1 MRAQVEVAAEC
12 PECHARGTWIEL
24 YDPSV
29 AASAR
34 GVAATAHCR
43 LCEAVREGRVTGCT
57 VRAPAV
63 ASGRCPCCAHV
74 LTDAELGVHKCAAC
88 GASATLV
95 SVRAGAA
102 LGDATV
108 LEERLRA
115 VLREEGDADLGE
127 LLARCFGGAD
137 IASLARLFAAG
148 EAVDTALGG
157 SLDVFGGAALRRA
170 EPSRPPSDRPSLRV
184 LPDDGRAMLRAL
196 VSVLMADGQRDP
208 REAPVIDA
216 FLGAEGLAPLEPD
229 ELRVWR
235 PAEIA
240 AKVPGGRRDELVTLM
255 AQLAYADG
263 VADPSEVRVVRA
275 FADAWDIPQSSVDA
289 ALERF
294 SGKRRSRRQRLLDR
308 LRTFFLAE

>member
-29 AASAR
+29 AASAL

-127 LLARCFGGAD
+127 LLAR
-137 IASLARLFAAG
+137 
-148 EAVDTALGG
+148 
-157 SLDVFGGAALRRA
+157 
-170 EPSRPPSDRPSLRV
+170 LRV
-184 LPDDGRAMLRAL
+184 AMRHRRQGKNVASQIVAGDLSVDLEKRLVTRA
-196 VSVLMADGQRDP
+196 G
-208 REAPVIDA
+208 
-216 FLGAEGLAPLEPD
+216 APLKLSPKEYDLLVQLIEGGGKVVTHRQLLTAVWGPAHVED
-229 ELRVWR
+229 VQYLRVF
-235 PAEIA
+235 
-240 AKVPGGRRDELVTLM
+240 V
-255 AQLAYADG
+255 AQLRQKIE
-263 VADPSEVRVVRA
+263 ADPST
-275 FADAWDIPQSSVDA
+275 P
-289 ALERF
+289 ALITTEPGVGYRWL
-294 SGKRRSRRQRLLDR
+294 G
-308 LRTFFLAE
+308 